1 MERTEQGIERVDL
14 AVVGMGAAGLMAS
27 ICAGRAAHAGAGREA
42 AGFGKP
48 LRIVGF
54 DGAKKIGIKILVAG
68 GGRCNVTH
76 HAVTEQAYAG
86 GPRRAI
92 RSVLQRFGVERTVE
106 FFAELG
112 VELKREE
119 TGKLFPVTDDA
130 HTVLNAL
137 LRAARDAGVEIRH
150 PDRVHAIERTDHGFV
165 VRSEHGAVSARRVIL
180 STGGRALPRSGSD
193 GGGYALAEA
202 LGHSMTEHVVPA
214 LVPLVLDAASPL
226 RGLAGI
232 TVDAAIELRSG
243 TGKRL
248 ERFENSMLCAH
259 FGLSGPAAMDISR
272 YWTMARFEDAGAHLV
287 VNWLPRVE
295 REAADREL
303 QGLGK
308 RSVGRWLKELLPER
322 LAEAVCQIAGIEP
335 GTPGAELT
343 RESRR
348 GLLSA
353 MFEMPLPVVGDRGFT
368 HAEVTAGGVP
378 LSEITLSTM
387 ASKRCAGLHLCGE
400 ICDVDGRIGGFN
412 FQWAWAS
419 GFVAGTA
426 AALAAGDG

>member
-1 MERTEQGIERVDL
+1 MERARQSMETVDL

-27 ICAGRAAHAGAGREA
+27 IWAGRESA
-42 AGFGKP
+42 RLGKP
-48 LRIVGF
+48 MRIVGF

-150 PDRVHAIERTDHGFV
+150 PDRVDAIERTGDGGFV
-165 VRSEHGAVSARRVIL
+165 VRSERGVVSARRVIL

-202 LGHSMTEHVVPA
+202 LGHSLTGHVVPA

-259 FGLSGPAAMDISR
+259 FGVSGPAAMDISR
-272 YWTMARFEDAGAHLV
+272 YWTMARFEDPGAHLV

-322 LAEAVCQIAGIEP
+322 LGEAVCGIAGVEP

-343 RESRR
+343 REGRR
-348 GLLSA
+348 GLVSA

-368 HAEVTAGGVP
+368 HAEVTGGGVP

-387 ASKRCAGLHLCGE
+387 ASKGCAGLHLCGE

-426 AALAAGDG
+426 AAS